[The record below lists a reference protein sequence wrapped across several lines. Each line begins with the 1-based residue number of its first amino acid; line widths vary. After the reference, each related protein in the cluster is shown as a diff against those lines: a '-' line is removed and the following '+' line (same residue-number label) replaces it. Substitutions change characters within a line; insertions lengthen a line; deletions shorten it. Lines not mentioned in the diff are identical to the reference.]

1 MGWTNQQTDS
11 LTLPPG
17 AVGAPRIFLGSGDP
31 LATAAGALA
40 ALMFY
45 WETDEAFMLWVN
57 GTPPSGMIQLANTDA
72 TGIVAQY
79 FTGTYNESTGFAEM
93 ILGGVDTDQVDI
105 DTSDFTI
112 DDVSQGRN
120 NRTEAGINANSGA
133 IGAETVVLTIP
144 SATYKSGRAFE
155 VKVGGRFQA
164 SVANTATFRL
174 RFGTTTAGT
183 LVATLGGV
191 SAQTA
196 GATTAPN
203 ISLSRYLIRDAGD
216 PDLTTAMCVT
226 MAASA
231 GTATLLG
238 AANEPSYVEINDV
251 GFWSDFTTQGI
262 FL

>member
-17 AVGAPRIFLGSGDP
+17 AVGAPRIFLGGDDP
-31 LATAAGALA
+31 FATAAGALA
-40 ALMFY
+40 EIMFY
-45 WETDEAFMLWVN
+45 WQTDEAFMLWVRGVGN
-57 GTPPSGMIQLANTDA
+57 DGFIQLANTDA
-72 TGIVAQY
+72 TGIVAVY
-79 FTGTYNESTGFAEM
+79 WTGAYNEVTGVASLT
-93 ILGGVDTDQVDI
+93 LGDVTTDTVDI

-112 DDVSQGRN
+112 DNVSQGRN
-120 NRTEAGINANSGA
+120 NRVETGITANSGA
-133 IGAETVVLTIP
+133 IGAETVVLTLP

-174 RFGTTTAGT
+174 RFGTTTAGS
-183 LVATLGGV
+183 LVALLGGV

-203 ISLSRYLIRDAGD
+203 ISLSRYLIRDDAD

-238 AANEPSYVEINDV
+238 AANEPSYAEITDV
-251 GFWSDFTTQGI
+251 GDWADFTTQGI